1 MRAYSMRAGGSRF
14 NNIMVDM
21 CDKPKDYSFINI
33 VLQFRRLVKSCR
45 QLNNTM
51 RKCAALCC
59 YILLASECA
68 QKSARPAQAHKSTRA
83 YIKTV
88 PSACVFA
95 FADDVYEYLPAKHC
109 IVLCNQVHPYIHVRG
124 HYKCIRQIYIDI
136 KKTTHK

>member
-1 MRAYSMRAGGSRF
+1 MLLVPMMRAYSMRAGGSRF

-109 IVLCNQVHPYIHVRG
+109 IVLCNQVHPYMFGGIINVFDRYIH
-124 HYKCIRQIYIDI
+124 I
-136 KKTTHK
+136 